1 MVSAVPPLTRPS
13 ATAEH
18 MIKDAN
24 TITCPR
30 CGSQISATY
39 KFCPNCGVALFGDE
53 VTGSDNGQQPGAQ
66 LATPTAE
73 RRQLTVMFCDLV
85 GSVALSLELDPE
97 DFRDVVQQYQKA
109 ASDCIDQF
117 EGYIAQYLGDG
128 ILAYFGYPVAHEDEA
143 VRAVRAGKEIIK
155 SIEKLGKSLRDRLG
169 INLSVRIGIDTGIVV
184 VGEMGTG
191 ARREN
196 LALGETPN
204 LAARLQSLAPE
215 NGLVVGEA
223 TYKMV
228 SAFYEG
234 KDLGPYTLRGTS
246 HQERVYEITDERLPG
261 SPLDLLG
268 RQGPVSDV
276 GREREVQ
283 RFETC
288 WDAVESGEGRILV
301 LYGEAGI
308 GKSHVVQVFRQHLDG
323 RTHQRVEC
331 RCSPYLRN
339 TPFHPFTEWLGNVLN
354 FYPEQSAAERLEM
367 IGMVARRNRLADPEA
382 VSLLASLLNVP
393 LDDTHSDPGFSPSLR
408 RERIE
413 QVLMDLLF
421 NIGDDGP
428 LLLILEDIQWVD
440 PTTRS
445 FIQRFAGR
453 IQDRRLLLLLTSR
466 QQPDL
471 IWSPEVRVEMLAIDR
486 LNRPQVKAVIE
497 YVANGKPLPE
507 KIVDQIIE
515 RTDGVPLFVQEL
527 TRMVLESG
535 QVVECSDCFEM
546 AEDVIE
552 LSIPATLN
560 DSLMARLD
568 RILPVKEVAQVCSTL
583 GREFSFE
590 LARVV
595 SRMNETSLALA
606 LTRLVDAELLLVE
619 GTPPNS
625 RYMFRHALI
634 QEAAYESVL
643 KSRRQLYHDRVADH
657 LIEHPSSKE
666 SRPEIIAQ
674 HLTRAGRRGRA
685 ATYWLIAGQEAYE
698 RWANEEAVDYF
709 TRGLALLA
717 GLKSNPAIHHDRF
730 FLQAGLGLASIQLKG
745 YTHQSVLSSL
755 EKARSYADDL
765 PDKSLIFPVVRGIW
779 AHYTVIGEHRMAES
793 LALQLSELAERGGL
807 EEREIDANLARASTA
822 FWRGRV
828 QEAEAEFGRILS
840 DHADSINL
848 PAPALATQHPFVGAL
863 AYRSVAQW
871 YLGYPT
877 QAEKSG
883 RQAIE
888 CAEHVKHPFSS
899 AFAYGFYG
907 LLQVY
912 LGKREEAKRSGEQAI
927 EISSKYGFPFWKGI
941 GKVMKSWAE
950 SDVEPDLAIAG
961 MNEALT
967 GLRRAGVQIWTAY
980 PSALLAELMVSRG
993 RVDEGTGLLETVV
1006 APARENDEGYFLPE
1020 ILRIK
1025 AKCLI
1030 ASGRSAEAG
1039 ALRHEALILAQEQG
1053 ARPIILRILLDLS
1066 EENGSMSAELDEL
1079 LRTTCDSF
1087 EEGVALPEITAAR
1100 QICSV

>member
-1 MVSAVPPLTRPS
+1 
-13 ATAEH
+13 
-18 MIKDAN
+18 MIENEN

-30 CGSQISATY
+30 CGSKISPAY

-53 VTGSDNGQQPGAQ
+53 VGGGDNSQQAGAQ
-66 LATPTAE
+66 LTAPTAE

-109 ASDCIDQF
+109 ASDCIDRF

-143 VRAVRAGKEIIK
+143 VRAVRAGREIIK
-155 SIEKLGKSLRDRLG
+155 SIEQLGKSLHARFG
-169 INLSVRIGIDTGIVV
+169 IDLAVRIGIDTGIVV

-215 NGLVVGEA
+215 NGLVIGEA

-228 SAFYEG
+228 SAYYEG

-246 HQERVYEITDERLPG
+246 HQERVYEITDERLLG

-268 RQGPVSDV
+268 RHGPVSAV

-283 RFETC
+283 KFEIC
-288 WDAVESGEGRILV
+288 WGAVEKGEGRIL
-301 LYGEAGI
+301 LLHGEAGI

-323 RTHQRVEC
+323 REHRRAEC

-339 TPFHPFTEWLGNVLN
+339 TPLHPFTEWLGSVLN
-354 FYPEQSAAERLEM
+354 FYPEQSAADRLEM
-367 IGMVARRNRLADPEA
+367 IEMVARRNKLADPEA
-382 VSLLASLLNVP
+382 VPLLASLLNVP
-393 LDDTHSDPGFSPSLR
+393 LDGSFSDPGFSPSLR
-408 RERIE
+408 KDRIE

-421 NIGDDGP
+421 RIGDDGP
-428 LLLILEDIQWVD
+428 LLLIVEDIQWAD
-440 PTTRS
+440 PTTRT
-445 FIQRFAGR
+445 FIQRFAGQIR
-453 IQDRRLLLLLTSR
+453 ERRLLLLLTTR
-466 QQPDL
+466 NQPDFV
-471 IWSPEVRVEMLAIDR
+471 WSPGIRVDTLAIDR
-486 LNRPQVKAVIE
+486 LNRSQVEAVIE
-497 YVANGKPLPE
+497 YVADGKRLPD
-507 KIVDQIIE
+507 KIIDQIIE

-535 QVVECSDCFEM
+535 QVVECDDCYEM
-546 AEDVIE
+546 AEDVVEI
-552 LSIPATLN
+552 SIPATLN

-595 SRMNETSLALA
+595 SRMNETDLALA

-619 GTPPNS
+619 GSPPHS

-643 KSRRQLYHDRVADH
+643 KTRRQQYHDRVADH
-657 LIEHPSSKE
+657 LIAHPSSKE

-674 HLTRAGRRGRA
+674 HLTRAGRRDRA
-685 ATYWLIAGQEAYE
+685 ATYWLIAGQEAHE
-698 RWANEEAVDYF
+698 RWANQEAVDYF

-717 GLKSNPAIHHDRF
+717 GLKSNAAIHHDRF
-730 FLQAGLGLASIQLKG
+730 FLQAGLGVASIQLKG
-745 YTHQSVLSSL
+745 YTHQSVLSAL
-755 EKARSYADDL
+755 ERACSYADDL
-765 PDKSLIFPVVRGIW
+765 PDKALIFPVVRGIW
-779 AHYTVIGEHRMAES
+779 AHYTVIGEHRKAES
-793 LALQLSELAERGGL
+793 LADQLSELADLGEL
-807 EEREIDANLARASTA
+807 EERRIDADLARASTA

-828 QEAEAEFGRILS
+828 REAEREFGRILT
-840 DHADSINL
+840 DHADSTYL
-848 PAPALATQHPFVGAL
+848 PPPALAAQHPFVGAL

-871 YLGYPT
+871 YLGYPVE
-877 QAEKSG
+877 AEQSG
-883 RQAIE
+883 RKAIE
-888 CAEHVKHPFSS
+888 CAAKVKHPFSS
-899 AFAYGFYG
+899 AFAHGFYG
-907 LLQVY
+907 LLHTY
-912 LGKREEAKRSGEQAI
+912 LGNREEVARTADQAI
-927 EISSKYGFPFWKGI
+927 EISSRYGFPFWMGI
-941 GKVMKSWAE
+941 GNVMKSWAQ
-950 SDVEPDLAIAG
+950 SDTDPDAAIAG

-967 GLRRAGVQIWTAY
+967 GLHRAGVQIWTAY
-980 PSALLAELMVSRG
+980 PSALVAELMVSRG
-993 RVDEGTGLLETVV
+993 KVDEGIGMLETVV
-1006 APARENDEGYFLPE
+1006 SQARQNDEGYFLPE
-1020 ILRIK
+1020 IIRIE
-1025 AKCLI
+1025 AKCLQE
-1030 ASGRSAEAG
+1030 SGRSAEAG
-1039 ALRHEALILAQEQG
+1039 ALRREALMLAEEQG
-1053 ARPIILRILLDLS
+1053 ARPIILRILLDLAK
-1066 EENGSMSAELDEL
+1066 ENGSFSAELDEL

-1087 EEGVALPEITAAR
+1087 EEGVELPEIRAAR
-1100 QICSV
+1100 QICAA